1 MTANVVRVNSNYKI
15 QSIAGG
21 QIILD
26 TGITPSEEY
35 GKVIILGDLDVRGA
49 STSLTTN
56 IVDIQDVVLTLNA
69 GEIGPGVTGTI
80 ADPGISGLQ
89 IDRGPVADPPV
100 PGGNTGYA
108 HWVWDENQQW
118 VNPNTDETTFGLWV
132 SKTETGGLNGIQT
145 NSITIGNT
153 NDSIYLIGA
162 GLGVLSVTGTD
173 NYEEQVLDYTAQLA
187 YKDPDIIPNIKAVED
202 KINYNLNNVA
212 INQITRGGDSTI
224 SVFDSNITEKI
235 TTYST
240 VGFST
245 VVKINHFPISN
256 KSLDIDTSKSVTITG
271 NNSPAMNGTFQVIT
285 ASPTGFFFSIQLP
298 SVHNYPDLP
307 WTGNI
312 SIASYRSNARITLN
326 SNLISTFY
334 DDQVNLMNLS
344 ITRDNVQP
352 DPTDPR
358 YGCILSTR
366 TDTNLT
372 IKTSGNGLVIIDN
385 QLAINNIT
393 NFTHQSK
400 PISYPGVTKIYAAP
414 HGVGHT
420 GLFFVNTDYSGEFI
434 SKKKAIA
441 FSILM

>member
-15 QSIAGG
+15 QSVGGG

-26 TGITPSEEY
+26 TGLSSSDEY
-35 GKVIILGDLDVRGA
+35 GKVLILGDLDVRGA

-56 IVDIQDVVLTLNA
+56 IVDIQDVVLTLNS

-89 IDRGPVADPPV
+89 IDRGPVV

-118 VNPNTDETTFGLWV
+118 VNPKTDETVFGLWV

-145 NSITIGNT
+145 NSITVGDT
-153 NDSIYLIGA
+153 NSSIYLIGA
-162 GLGVLSVTGTD
+162 GQGILSVTGTD
-173 NYEEQVLDYTAQLA
+173 NYEEQVLDYAAQLA

-224 SVFDSNITEKI
+224 SIFDSNVTEKI

-256 KSLDIDTSKSVTITG
+256 KSLDIDTSKSVTIIG
-271 NNSPAMNGTFQVIT
+271 NDSPAMNGTFQVIT
-285 ASPTGFFFSIQLP
+285 ATPGAFFFSIQLP
-298 SVHNYPDLP
+298 ALHNYPDLP

-312 SIASYRSNARITLN
+312 SIANYRSNASVSLN

-334 DDQVNLMNLS
+334 DNQVILMNLS
-344 ITRDNVQP
+344 ITRDTVQP
-352 DPTDPR
+352 DPTDPK

-366 TDTNLT
+366 TDTDLT
-372 IKTSGNGLVIIDN
+372 IKTSGTGLVIVDKE
-385 QLAINNIT
+385 LKINNIT
-393 NFTHQSK
+393 NFVNQSK
-400 PISYPGVTKIYAAP
+400 PNSVAGITKIYAAA
-414 HGVGHT
+414 HGVGNT
-420 GLFFVNTDYSGEFI
+420 GLYFVNTDHSGEFI